1 MIQRHRNPQLY
12 PPVAPSVRVFRK
24 VGAWN
29 IPLVAITSVVT
40 FIMGTLSYESR
51 VVPGWFV
58 FLFSTVG
65 FCSFAFL
72 AKTSWK
78 DENLDKNREE
88 PLPWRW
94 WILPATILVS
104 SFFGVSFYM
113 LYVVG

>member
-1 MIQRHRNPQLY
+1 MIQRLRLRLVY
-12 PPVAPSVRVFRK
+12 PPVARSVRVFRK
-24 VGAWN
+24 MGAWS

-51 VVPGWFV
+51 VVPGWLV
-58 FLFSTVG
+58 LSFSMVG

-94 WILPATILVS
+94 WILPAIILVS
-104 SFFGVSFYM
+104 SFFGVSVYM